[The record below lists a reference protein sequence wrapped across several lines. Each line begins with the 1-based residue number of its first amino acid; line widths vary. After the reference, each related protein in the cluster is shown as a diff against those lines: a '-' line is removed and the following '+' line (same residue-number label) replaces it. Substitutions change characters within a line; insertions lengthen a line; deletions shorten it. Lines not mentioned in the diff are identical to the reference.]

1 MNKMKKLLSVV
12 LAVVLAL
19 SAFSIMGSA
28 AKTNYKTVNEL
39 TALDAY
45 SPYGQVTRLSLEERT
60 SIVFDA
66 LDNLLA
72 KANINMGTL
81 FSLGSLSVT
90 IDLTSVDRLCYSVDS
105 IKNTFT
111 NTLASIAMGIVN
123 LGIIEYLEPGSWQT
137 GMSRDGTANFTILSE
152 VLELLSANT
161 ELVGKVF
168 TEGLDLGIISLGDMS
183 AIEDIIMNLPGM
195 LKGLVYP
202 MIERWDDPVSIIK
215 ELDKSIAGESGAY
228 SVEEIAN
235 WRVKKLFSDNMSIT
249 TIKYDA
255 NGNMTSE
262 HTEQWLKTATGSA
275 APTATD
281 NSPRCYYQFS
291 STTPGSVMTVY
302 HIVDAAEAE
311 ALAKSPDEING
322 SPAAYTYFKE
332 KQTFVMSQEVEGSE
346 TYVWK
351 ATDDWGNTWALKWY
365 NDDSQFLDGFSG
377 DDFDLTTMSL
387 AEILYTFIPPVFENM
402 APVVLN
408 GSVKKILAEFLGA
421 KFTYVGDVGSDEV
434 NALPDASNAFFTKEQ
449 GEYLWEWSDY
459 AIINGNHYWRY
470 EDQIWA
476 GDLSN
481 KNNYFDIINWDY
493 KITADFMDEFVPANG
508 GSTEDTLL
516 MNLNNFIIK
525 VANTA
530 LKDSA
535 ATVDAISGFE
545 AQWTKP
551 ALTAGGNDKLVGT
564 IKAIAQAVIGLAP
577 QHVFGSDYATNERC
591 YVELML
597 DEDNDVVLTGIAAHL
612 VNMLMPS
619 MSLPGKSDLVAS
631 GAKVGAILAAVIREF
646 AAYLAPEYNFDA
658 LIYTDFGT
666 TSSDKVKS
674 FLTGKDAGYWL
685 DVCLTMG
692 INVGFEYLR
701 AFADMGEGTEEWN
714 AFVSYS
720 GYGVD
725 GKTYAAGTTQEAL
738 NAEWEGMLDYVLDW
752 ALTTDKEWCWAM
764 ANLVDCG
771 ATIDLTTAQDP
782 WVKLDKILNDLLPV
796 DEILNVT
803 ATDCETELEQLLRYD
818 LILALVELRW
828 GDLADL
834 LKVPDGFVRNTNALD
849 QLAAKLKGIVNYIFK
864 KLGNSNHDFA
874 LIPAAITDFDSL
886 ANQDNL
892 VEMVKNLVGALH
904 TALVTNGGCRTIFPF
919 LNFFLGW
926 KTDPQKIADP
936 EIWTEFRDGNDYA
949 FQYNVAAGGAIDSE
963 TTKIKILNNSSGM
976 LETHRKSSVT
986 DHAYDI
992 IIKSITSD
1000 AKDNTVN
1007 FNVVSSQTDANGN
1020 PYLAPYESAEIKV
1033 SGTYNAEEAIT
1044 VTIGYDYIGKDG
1056 NAIGGTQYTTVSFLL
1071 SNQYEDAN
1079 LSTCWAEDHDK
1090 DYTGLTD
1097 VKGYVFTED
1106 LYKTVTEYEAE
1117 IHYMSASLSNPDKSF
1132 VSCQPEG
1139 YVAPTEAETD
1149 CDGNVTKPADPGKPG
1164 NVPTGEAAKYFA
1176 QYMGQA
1182 GGWANKLQKEGT
1194 TSTTA
1199 KLYYALDGVN
1209 ENTEFAY
1216 GAYDMGE
1223 IGVKY
1228 GSDTKVIVVDF
1239 IYYNDYGVYD
1249 VYTDNKD
1256 NGYNANQGVA
1266 AETYEA
1272 YRTAWN
1278 KIVYLATY
1286 PMLTTSRNAANWE
1299 GVTSSG
1305 TAETDYVAAIMP
1317 QIEQAIKDFEA
1328 AKKNYEAAL
1337 ASSAGSSDTNLP
1349 AHIQALEAEIEDDFV
1364 NGKEINFQDY
1374 NFYEYFNYSDVKD
1387 AAEKMYRSFLA
1398 PEVMDQYYILN
1409 SGIREAELNKVIE
1422 AETNSIIKA
1431 GITASRLENDA
1442 DAIAESQRIHDEWQ
1456 MPLTSKLLV
1465 EDMTSRLA
1473 FYKQFLAPNAEPLSY
1488 NNKAAHLYFLEKEIA
1503 HVEAQG
1509 LVEADYTEASWANYA
1524 EALDIAKKVAAG
1536 NDPEGFSDYN
1546 SRIYDVKWNLMVAYK
1561 NLLSK
1566 EASLIEAGGIAD
1578 LLVNIEKAEAIFA
1591 SLEANDGTWALAEDY
1606 EGEPEAAYAQL
1617 ISALGYYYTGEDG
1630 NEWNLY
1636 ADSAYEYRDNDRPDN
1651 QNNQAKVNASNSA
1664 LEAAIANFALTKT
1677 AEPELLL
1684 SAYGEEIGAVI
1695 STNYGANDGFDG
1707 AVFGIDTLG
1716 TYEQVALM
1724 DCLETPAGYIEINTD
1739 ASSGVET
1746 TGAVIELYD
1755 DDDNLV
1761 ASYIFIYFGDVDMDG
1776 MVSSGDGTMIIDWEY
1791 NFEFPMEE
1799 YLNIA
1804 ADVDGDTMASSGD
1817 GTILVDYEY
1826 YFDATMANYATQ
1838 AEIAAYYK

>member
-19 SAFSIMGSA
+19 SALSIMGSA
-28 AKTNYKTVNEL
+28 AKTAYKTVDEL

-45 SPYGQVTRLSLEERT
+45 SPYGQVTRLSIEERT

-72 KANINMGTL
+72 KANINMGEL
-81 FSLGSLSVT
+81 FSFASLSVT
-90 IDLTSVDRLCYSVDS
+90 IDLTSIDRLCYSLDT
-105 IKNTFT
+105 IKDTFT
-111 NTLASIAMGIVN
+111 NTLASIAMAIVN
-123 LGIIEYLEPGSWQT
+123 LGILESLEPDSWQT
-137 GMSRDGTANFTILSE
+137 GMSRDATANFTILSE
-152 VLELLSANT
+152 ILELLSSNT
-161 ELVGKVF
+161 TLVGKVF
-168 TEGLDLGIISLGDMS
+168 TDGLDLGIISLGDMS

-195 LKGLVYP
+195 IKGLVYP

-215 ELDKSIAGESGAY
+215 ELDKSIAGASDAY
-228 SVEEIAN
+228 SVEVIAN
-235 WRVKKLFSDNMSIT
+235 WRVQKLFSDNMSIT

-262 HTEQWLKTATGSA
+262 HKEQWLATATGSA
-275 APTATD
+275 VPTATD
-281 NSPRCYYQFS
+281 DSPRCYYQFS

-302 HIVDAAEAE
+302 HIVDAKEAE
-311 ALAKSPDEING
+311 ALAKTPDEING

-365 NDDSQFLDGFSG
+365 NDDSQLLPGITGNDI
-377 DDFDLTTMSL
+377 DLTKMSL
-387 AEILYTFIPPVFENM
+387 AELLYKFVPVVFKNM

-408 GSVKKILAEFLGA
+408 GSVKKILADFLGA
-421 KFTYVGDVGSDEV
+421 SFNYVGQVGDDAV
-434 NALPDASNAFFTKEQ
+434 NALPDASNAFFTQEQ

-459 AIINGNHYWRY
+459 AVINGNHYYRF
-470 EDQIWA
+470 EDQIFA
-476 GDLSN
+476 GDISQ

-493 KITADFMDEFVPANG
+493 EITGNFMDEFVPENG
-508 GSTEDTLL
+508 GSTSDTLL
-516 MNLNNFIIK
+516 MNLNNFIVK
-525 VANTA
+525 VAKTA
-530 LKDSA
+530 LKESA

-545 AQWTKP
+545 ATWECPNLDDLK
-551 ALTAGGNDKLVGT
+551 GGNDKLVGT

-597 DEDNDVVLTGIAAHL
+597 DENNDTVLTGIAAHL

-619 MSLPGKSDLVAS
+619 MSLPGKSDLVES

-666 TSSDKVKS
+666 TSSDNVKS

-701 AFADMGEGTEEWN
+701 AFADMGEGTDEWN

-725 GKTYAAGTTQEAL
+725 GKTYTAGTTQAAL
-738 NAEWEGMLDYVLDW
+738 NAEWEGMLDYILDW

-764 ANLVDCG
+764 GNLVDVTWNG
-771 ATIDLTTAQDP
+771 TAQTIDLSTAQDP
-782 WVKLDKILNDLLPV
+782 WKKLDAVLNGLLPV

-803 ATDCETELEQLLRYD
+803 ATDCETELEQLLRYN

-828 GDLADL
+828 DDLADM
-834 LKVPDGFVRNTNALD
+834 LKVPEGFVRNTNVLD
-849 QLAAKLKGIVNYIFK
+849 QLAAKLKGIVNFLFK
-864 KLGNSNHDFA
+864 KIGNKNNDFA
-874 LIPAAITDFDSL
+874 LIPSAITDFDTL
-886 ANQDNL
+886 ANQANL
-892 VEMVKNLVGALH
+892 VTMVKSLVGALYN
-904 TALVTNGGCRTIFPF
+904 AGVTDGGCRTLFPF
-919 LNFFLGW
+919 LNFLLGW
-926 KTDPQKIADP
+926 KTDPQEIKDP
-936 EIWTEFRDGNDYA
+936 EIWTDFRDGNDYA

-986 DHAYDI
+986 DHSYDI
-992 IIKSITSD
+992 VIKSVTSD
-1000 AKDNTVN
+1000 AALNTVN
-1007 FNVVSSQTDANGN
+1007 FTVVSSQKDDNGN

-1033 SGTYNAEEAIT
+1033 GGKYNAEEAIT

-1056 NAIGGTQYTTVSFLL
+1056 KAIGGTQYTTVSFLL

-1106 LYKTVTEYEAE
+1106 LYKTVTEYTAE
-1117 IHYMSASLSNPDKSF
+1117 IHYVGSSLSNPDKNF
-1132 VSCQPEG
+1132 NHCQPEG
-1139 YVAPTEAETD
+1139 SSPKD
-1149 CDGNVTKPADPGKPG
+1149 CDGNPTVTDQSKWSNPTAPASNYFEHITATKANPG
-1164 NVPTGEAAKYFA
+1164 E
-1176 QYMGQA
+1176 
-1182 GGWANKLQKEGT
+1182 WASTLSKDGT
-1194 TSTTA
+1194 SSTTA
-1199 KLYYALDGVN
+1199 HLYKAKSGVT

-1223 IGVKY
+1223 LGVKY
-1228 GSDTKVIVVDF
+1228 GGDTKVIVVDF

-1249 VYTDNKD
+1249 VYTDNKN

-1266 AETYEA
+1266 EATYEA

-1286 PMLTTSRNAANWE
+1286 PMMTTSRSAANWE

-1305 TAETDYVAAIMP
+1305 TAQTDYVAAIMP
-1317 QIEQAIKDFEA
+1317 QIEPAIKAFEE
-1328 AKKNYEAAL
+1328 AKKDYEAAL

-1349 AHIQALEAEIEDDFV
+1349 DYIQALEAEIDNDFV

-1374 NFYEYFNYSDVKD
+1374 NFYEYFNYNDVKE
-1387 AAEKMYRSFLA
+1387 AAENMYRTFLA

-1409 SGIREAELNKVIE
+1409 SGIREEELDDVIAAESNPFV
-1422 AETNSIIKA
+1422 AD
-1431 GITASRLENDA
+1431 GISASRLENDA
-1442 DAIAESQRIHDEWQ
+1442 DAIAESQRLHDEWQ

-1473 FYKQFLAPNAEPLSY
+1473 YYKQFLESNAEPK
-1488 NNKAAHLYFLEKEIA
+1488 NAEGKAMHLYFLNQEIA
-1503 HVEAQG
+1503 HIKAQG
-1509 LVEADYTEASWANYA
+1509 LVEDDYTAASWANFA
-1524 EALDIAKKVAAG
+1524 EKLEVAEKVAAG
-1536 NDPEGFSDYN
+1536 NDPEGFQDYN
-1546 SRIYDVKWNLMVAYK
+1546 SRIYDVKYNLMVAYK
-1561 NLLSK
+1561 NLLAK
-1566 EASLIEAGGIAD
+1566 ESSLIEAGGIAD
-1578 LLVNIEKAEAIFA
+1578 LLVNIDTAEEIFA
-1591 SLEANDGTWALAEDY
+1591 SLEAGDGVWALSEEY
-1606 EGEPEAAYAQL
+1606 EGEADAAYAQL
-1617 ISALGYYYTGEDG
+1617 ISALGYYYVGEDG
-1630 NEWNLY
+1630 NTWNLY

-1651 QNNQAKVNASNSA
+1651 QNNQAKVNASNAA
-1664 LEAAIANFALTKT
+1664 LEAAIANFVGGET
-1677 AEPELLL
+1677 AEPVL
-1684 SAYGEEIGAVI
+1684 SGIGTGVVDTVNKYVYGVVAGTDDK
-1695 STNYGANDGFDG
+1695 SFDG
-1707 AVFGIDTLG
+1707 SFFKVENG
-1716 TYEQVALM
+1716 TFEMVAN
-1724 DCLETPAGYIEINTD
+1724 EAGYKNGTGAKLIVKNED
-1739 ASSGVET
+1739 GVEMET
-1746 TGAVIELYD
+1746 YTLI
-1755 DDDNLV
+1755 
-1761 ASYIFIYFGDVDMDG
+1761 IFGDVD
-1776 MVSSGDGTMIIDWEY
+1776 GDAAVTAQDYLAVIDATTGIALDTAPA
-1791 NFEFPMEE
+1791 F
-1799 YLNIA
+1799 A
-1804 ADVDGDTMASSGD
+1804 ADVDADAGVTAQ
-1817 GTILVDYEY
+1817 DYLAII
-1826 YFDATMANYATQ
+1826 DATTGIALDVNPYAS
-1838 AEIAAYYK
+1838 AA